1 MKQPDP
7 SDFFLY
13 EFVIRYPKEMKKLD
27 KSQKIRVNR
36 VKEYIKYTKRVGDK
50 NAKTKV

>member
-1 MKQPDP
+1 MKQPVPGDY
-7 SDFFLY
+7 FLY
-13 EFVIRYPKEMKKLD
+13 EFIINHPKEMKKLD

-50 NAKTKV
+50 NERIDK